1 MLPGPDTFYQCPKC
15 PNLLYRGSL
24 MSGNT
29 FGQTLYSD
37 GYRYYPM
44 MIEFPHLV
52 KCSKC
57 NTIFWIDKA
66 KELGTYE
73 EGQQAGIIDEQW
85 ENAQG
90 VSFLSIEEYFRAIEM
105 HVFNN
110 KEEEIFIREKIWWS
124 YNDRIRNGEQLY
136 NSDNDKV
143 LWANNIK
150 GLMDL
155 LDENNI
161 EQKITIAEL
170 NRNLGQFAECMSI
183 INSIDIPEINWLK
196 ERVEKECDEK
206 NNKVIQFF

>member
-29 FGQTLYSD
+29 FGSTLYSD
-37 GYRYYPM
+37 GYRNSPM
-44 MIEFPHLV
+44 LIEFPDLV

-57 NTIFWIDKA
+57 NTIFWIEKA

-73 EGQQAGIIDEQW
+73 WGQQAGIIDEHW
-85 ENAQG
+85 ENAQR
-90 VSFLSIEEYFRAIEM
+90 VRFLSIEEYFSAIEM
-105 HVFNN
+105 QVFNN
-110 KEEEIFIREKIWWS
+110 KEEEIFIRGKIWWG
-124 YNDRIRNGEQLY
+124 YNDRIRNGEKLH
-136 NSDNDKV
+136 NSDIDKV
-143 LWANNIK
+143 LWADNINR
-150 GLMDL
+150 LMNL

-170 NRNLGQFAECMSI
+170 NRSLGQFAECMSI

-196 ERVEKECDEK
+196 ERVEKECNEK
-206 NNKVIQFF
+206 NQKVFQF